1 MTELEI
7 AKRRALYLLGGRD
20 YSRRELYKKL
30 LNNYSPETCEKVV
43 AFAEE
48 YGYLDEERYAK
59 RLARSYIEGKKYG
72 ARRAALMMKQKGL
85 DGEVIEAAL
94 EQFPEELRRDALVGL
109 VERKYYDRIFGEGLE
124 GRKELQKVIA
134 ALARRGYSY
143 GEIKNAIDTVR
154 ENAGEEEDFDEPE
167 WLE

>member
-48 YGYLDEERYAK
+48 YGYLDEERYAS
-59 RLARSYIEGKKYG
+59 RLAKHYVEGKKYG
-72 ARRAALMMKQKGL
+72 VRRAAMMMSQKGL
-85 DGEVIEAAL
+85 ERETIEVAL
-94 EQFPEELRRDALVGL
+94 EQFPEELRQDALVEL
-109 VERKYYDRIFGEGLE
+109 IEQKYYDRISIEGLE

-143 GEIKNAIDTVR
+143 GEIKSAVDTVR
-154 ENAGEEEDFDEPE
+154 ENAEMEEDFDEPE
-167 WLE
+167 WGE

>member
-20 YSRRELYKKL
+20 YSRKELYKKL

-48 YGYLDEERYAK
+48 YGYLDEERYAA
-59 RLARSYIEGKKYG
+59 RLAKHYIEGKKYG
-72 ARRAALMMKQKGL
+72 TRRAALMMSQKGL
-85 DGEVIEAAL
+85 EREIIEAAL
-94 EQFPEELRRDALVGL
+94 EQFPAETRQDALVEF
-109 VERKYYDRIFGEGLE
+109 VEQKYYDRIFGEGLE

-143 GEIKNAIDTVR
+143 GEIKSAIDTVR
-154 ENAGEEEDFDEPE
+154 ENAGEEEEFDEPE
-167 WLE
+167 WGE

>member
-20 YSRRELYKKL
+20 YSRKELYKKL
-30 LNNYSPETCEKVV
+30 LNNYSPETCEKTV

-48 YGYLDEERYAK
+48 YGYLDEERYAR

-72 ARRAALMMKQKGL
+72 VRRAALMMSQKGL
-85 DGEVIEAAL
+85 DREIIDAAL
-94 EQFPEELRRDALVGL
+94 EQFPDEARQGALEELI
-109 VERKYYDRIFGEGLE
+109 EQKYYDRIFGEGIE

-154 ENAGEEEDFDEPE
+154 ENAGEEENFDEPE